1 MGRILKYLA
10 IYSIYEILSKF
21 PIQSDTITN
30 TIKLKTSKSVDEET
44 FPVVSSVG
52 LKLEMIEN
60 NVTQT
65 VQILQ
70 RLIRHGNIES
80 FK

>member
-30 TIKLKTSKSVDEET
+30 TIKLKTSKAFDEET
-44 FPVVSSVG
+44 FPVVSSVE

-70 RLIRHGNIES
+70 RLI
-80 FK
+80 

>member
-1 MGRILKYLA
+1 MVRILKYLA

-30 TIKLKTSKSVDEET
+30 TIKLKTSKAFDEET
-44 FPVVSSVG
+44 FPVVSSVE

>member
-1 MGRILKYLA
+1 M
-10 IYSIYEILSKF
+10 
-21 PIQSDTITN
+21 TN

-52 LKLEMIEN
+52 LKLEMIEK